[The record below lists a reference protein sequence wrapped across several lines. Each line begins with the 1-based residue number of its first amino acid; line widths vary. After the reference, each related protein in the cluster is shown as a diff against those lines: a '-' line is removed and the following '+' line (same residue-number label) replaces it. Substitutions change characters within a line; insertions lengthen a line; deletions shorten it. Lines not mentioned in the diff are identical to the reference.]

1 MSRASSDWLGAAGG
15 IGLTVCAV
23 LSTAVVPQ
31 APAFDA
37 PASEIRAYV
46 AGHRGGLAAA
56 AVLSCVG
63 AVLFMLFVAMV
74 SHRIGQAEGVPGF
87 LASAFLIAGTVTVA
101 MGLLGGL
108 LQSALLRR
116 IEPAV
121 DDSTL
126 KAFHG
131 LAQLVFFDGP
141 ALPMAVALGAAAA
154 AAIRFGALPRA
165 TGWVAIGA
173 AVLGVADVP
182 WAIGARTDPLAAVSF
197 VGFLLMNV
205 WLVWISIV
213 AVRERGGPRVPA
225 SERAAGVPVTAR

>member
-1 MSRASSDWLGAAGG
+1 MSRASSNWLGAAGG
-15 IGLTVCAV
+15 MGFTVCAV
-23 LSTAVVPQ
+23 ISTAVVPQ

-74 SHRIGQAEGVPGF
+74 SHRMGEAEGAPGF
-87 LASAFLIAGTVTVA
+87 LASAFLIAGTVTAA

-141 ALPMAVALGAAAA
+141 SLPMAVALGAAAA
-154 AAIRFGALPRA
+154 AALRFGALPRA
-165 TGWVAIGA
+165 TAWLAIGA
-173 AVLGVADVP
+173 AILGVSDVP

-197 VGFLLMNV
+197 VGFLLMNL
-205 WLVWISIV
+205 WLLWISV
-213 AVRERGGPRVPA
+213 ATLRQRGRPRVAA
-225 SERAAGVPVTAR
+225 SQRAAGVTVTAR